1 VGRHVPS
8 WDEIPEGR
16 DALPG
21 GNYLVEIESIDEK
34 RTAEKNKIAY
44 QATYRVAEGLFA
56 GTMLWE
62 WHNIGSDAD
71 PEADDPRTMKE
82 AIGTKTLKQL
92 FKAANVP
99 LSTTDISVMAA
110 NARGARFV
118 QAVGQKVEPANR
130 PDGTAN
136 KYAGRI
142 SQTFIRKYRVGEAAT
157 EAPADS
163 GAESGRL
170 RSRLSE

>member
-1 VGRHVPS
+1 MGKHVPS
-8 WDEIPEGR
+8 WDEIPDSRE
-16 DALPG
+16 ALPG
-21 GNYLVEIESIDEK
+21 GNYLLEIESIDEK
-34 RTAEKNKIAY
+34 RTRDKNKVAY
-44 QATYRVAEGLFA
+44 QATYRVVEGPFVGA
-56 GTMLWE
+56 MLYE

-71 PEADDPRTMKE
+71 PEADDPRTVKE

-99 LSTTDISVMAA
+99 LSTTDIAVMAA

-118 QAVGQKVEPANR
+118 QAVGQKVEPER
-130 PDGTAN
+130 KPDGTAN
-136 KYAGRI
+136 QFAGRT
-142 SQTFIRKYRVGEAAT
+142 STTFLRKYRVGEAAT

-163 GAESGRL
+163 GTESGRL